1 AIHSKML
8 DKEKVK
14 FLYHGIKPET
24 EKFVS
29 VCEKFEKIIQQKTR
43 KFISGEEEWSEIE
56 AKAKGAV
63 NFFFTNVNA
72 KIFSPLK
79 DFYAESKGVKGLKQ
93 YNEDFRVFLDDLEDY
108 LNGLKEL
115 HLLETKLFD
124 VENDVKVT
132 TKIAKVPSHI
142 LTFQLFEE
150 GKTIPEIA
158 RDRGL
163 VTETIYGHL
172 AKFAEQGLLDLT
184 RVFDKEKIKTF
195 EKEFKKNSSVE
206 TLSDWKKILPNDF
219 EFNEI
224 RILMNHFNY
233 RKRK

>member
-1 AIHSKML
+1 M
-8 DKEKVK
+8 
-14 FLYHGIKPET
+14 
-24 EKFVS
+24 
-29 VCEKFEKIIQQKTR
+29 
-43 KFISGEEEWSEIE
+43 
-56 AKAKGAV
+56 
-63 NFFFTNVNA
+63 NFFFTHVNA
-72 KIFSPLK
+72 KVFSPLK
-79 DFYAESKGVKGLKQ
+79 DFYAETKGVKGLKQ
-93 YNEDFRVFLDDLEDY
+93 YNEDFRVMLDDLEDY
-108 LNGLKEL
+108 LNDLKDL

-163 VTETIYGHL
+163 VTETVFGHL

-184 RVFDKEKIKTF
+184 RVFDKEKIKIF
-195 EKEFKKNSSVE
+195 EKEYKTNSNHE
-206 TLSDWKKILPNDF
+206 TLSDWKKTLPNDF

-224 RILMNHFNY
+224 RILLNHFNY
-233 RKRK
+233 KKKA